1 MLSNCL
7 KAVKLKQFSFAVY
20 TEFTEVYIGFTVLY
34 TILFRADVAGFLGMV
49 EYKWYMSA
57 WGKKENKL
65 CYLLT
70 YMTSRFNFT
79 FVTRG
84 GK

>member
-34 TILFRADVAGFLGMV
+34 TILFRADVAGSSGMV
-49 EYKWYMSA
+49 EYKWYMSD
-57 WGKKENKL
+57 WGGKNKL
-65 CYLLT
+65 YYLLT
-70 YMTSRFNFT
+70 YMTSRFNVT
-79 FVTRG
+79 LVTRG